1 MRNLGE
7 RLKELRE
14 NKGLSLYKVYE
25 KTGITN
31 SRLSK
36 AENGAWSNLKLT
48 ELKALA
54 DLYEISVI
62 PLCIMAGLFEEAEIE
77 GYRAGFRNVALLDD
91 EDKQHIQSQIDY
103 IVKRKR

>member
-1 MRNLGE
+1 MNIGE
-7 RLKELRE
+7 RLRELRE
-14 NKGLSLYKVYE
+14 QRGLSLYKVYE

-36 AENGAWSNLKLT
+36 AENGAWDNLKLT

-54 DLYEISVI
+54 ELYETSLIS
-62 PLCIMAGLFEEAEIE
+62 LCIISGLLKESDIEE
-77 GYRAGFRNVALLDD
+77 YKVGFRNVDLLDE